1 MKKNFKNK
9 GFTLIEMLIVIV
21 VIGVLAAV
29 MMLSSK
35 EAVTSAKATQI
46 ISNLYSFKDAISKWY
61 VDNIDRVDGLGRI
74 RQNNET
80 GKYTGEFAE
89 SGRNIKTRAKDLFEY
104 ISGGDL
110 QLVDEEVKDSY
121 GGKYITD
128 WISASGETDKDE
140 PRKWVITYIMPTDD
154 KALKRKFES
163 RAQSAGLIYKKIK
176 VHGAEPYT
184 AARVGKENEVA
195 LVAIDFE
202 AKQ

>member
-21 VIGVLAAV
+21 IIGVLAAV

-74 RQNNET
+74 KRDEDT
-80 GKYTGEFAE
+80 GKFKGEFAE
-89 SGRNIKTRAKDLFEY
+89 SGRNIRTQAKDLFQY

-121 GGKYITD
+121 GGQYITD

-184 AARVGKENEVA
+184 AARAGKENEVA